1 MQMLSNGKHKQ
12 NRIRRIM
19 ALKEKMIIVGAGFMA
34 NEIVDFI
41 EHYDLYDIVGFTVN
55 EEYFRGDTYLG
66 RPVYPMEK
74 LEEYYKPDEV
84 KLFIAISYYQEMM
97 GVREVKFNELK
108 ARGYHFANVI
118 SPRSYIW
125 TDELGEGNWIFDN
138 VYIGYKAKL
147 GSNSIL
153 RAGCEVEHYSVV
165 GDNCFIAGNTMVT
178 GHVTIGDRSF
188 IGISCAIHNRVN
200 IGKKCVVGGGCVI
213 KYDVPDYSLCIANNA
228 TIVQRDEKS
237 IEKYADAS
245 RLKKMTNQTTAITN
259 NCD

>member
-1 MQMLSNGKHKQ
+1 
-12 NRIRRIM
+12 M
-19 ALKEKMIIVGAGFMA
+19 ALKEKMIIVGAGFLA

-84 KLFIAISYYQEMM
+84 KLFMAISWYQEMM

-125 TDELGEGNWIFDN
+125 TDELGEGNWICDN

-147 GSNSIL
+147 GSNNIF
-153 RAGCEVEHYSVV
+153 RACCDVQHYSVV
-165 GDNCFIAGNTMVT
+165 GDNCFIADYTMVA

-237 IEKYADAS
+237 IEKYVDS
-245 RLKKMTNQTTAITN
+245 TNLKKK
-259 NCD
+259 